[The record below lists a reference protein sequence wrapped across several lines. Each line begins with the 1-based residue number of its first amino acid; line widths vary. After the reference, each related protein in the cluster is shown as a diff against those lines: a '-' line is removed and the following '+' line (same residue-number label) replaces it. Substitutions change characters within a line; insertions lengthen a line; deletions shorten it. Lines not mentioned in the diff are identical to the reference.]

1 MYAKGIIYGDM
12 IRVVT
17 DLSNKDNPL
26 PFEQK
31 LVAHRDHYNSHY
43 GFKDND
49 IKIPDTIEKLQ
60 NNYRPLGDDK
70 SPEGWSTQRF
80 SDLKITFTGEG
91 SNEALE
97 IEGTKYYKAGE
108 S

>member
-70 SPEGWSTQRF
+70 SPEGWSAQRF